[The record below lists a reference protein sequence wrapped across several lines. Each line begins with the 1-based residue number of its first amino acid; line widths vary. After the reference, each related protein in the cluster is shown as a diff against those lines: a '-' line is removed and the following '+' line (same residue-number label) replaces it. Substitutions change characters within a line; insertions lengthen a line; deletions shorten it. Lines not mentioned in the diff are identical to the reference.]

1 MAQQYYSFE
10 EAARALG
17 ISTDELNRLREK
29 GEIRAFADRGTWKF
43 RKLDIDEAA
52 RKRGLGSDPEISMT
66 SSGLHEAPADVSGSG
81 SSSGASDS
89 GDQILLSEQELGGGD
104 PDTSSTIIGM
114 TPTGGRAGTRRPDG
128 ARPPSDS
135 DVRIVSADRGP
146 RDSDVKLVFDKPKP
160 SASPRGATPAR
171 TPERGAIPNAQM
183 PHDPDS
189 DFELGPTGAKA
200 AGDAAARRP
209 VKRPPHPGE
218 TGIAPAP
225 PDSSDITLSPG
236 GSGIGVTSPAD
247 SGISLEQPI
256 DLVQSSSTDLGA
268 DSSGSSSGEKTATLA
283 AQGDSGDIFE
293 TDFEVPLLADS
304 GKRRG
309 PAVTDHTEITA
320 DSDFEL
326 GMEKPRRGR
335 DSSSQVIALEGED
348 EIDESAAT
356 ALGEHS
362 AATLKAERA
371 LEAEEEEAA
380 EELGLPPGVLA
391 ADVSAAAMPVVRAAA
406 EAEWGALWVSLLG
419 VTAVFV
425 SLGGMMMYDLIRN
438 MWSWH
443 GPNPVSSQML
453 DWLKGLM

>member
-29 GEIRAFADRGTWKF
+29 GQIRAFADRGTWKF

-114 TPTGGRAGTRRPDG
+114 TPTGRTASDSDVRLVADLGDKPGSDSDVKVIADGAAPSDSDVKLVDFTSTAEDSPVRLEPGVSPTPTGGRAGTRRPDVV
-128 ARPPSDS
+128 RPPSDS

-171 TPERGAIPNAQM
+171 TPERGAIPDAQM

-200 AGDAAARRP
+200 AFSTSAPRPASTSSLETRRGTESGVSDRTTGSALMASMAHFTSSSKVPGDAR
-209 VKRPPHPGE
+209 
-218 TGIAPAP
+218 
-225 PDSSDITLSPG
+225 
-236 GSGIGVTSPAD
+236 GVTRS
-247 SGISLEQPI
+247 
-256 DLVQSSSTDLGA
+256 
-268 DSSGSSSGEKTATLA
+268 
-283 AQGDSGDIFE
+283 
-293 TDFEVPLLADS
+293 
-304 GKRRG
+304 
-309 PAVTDHTEITA
+309 
-320 DSDFEL
+320 
-326 GMEKPRRGR
+326 
-335 DSSSQVIALEGED
+335 
-348 EIDESAAT
+348 
-356 ALGEHS
+356 
-362 AATLKAERA
+362 
-371 LEAEEEEAA
+371 
-380 EELGLPPGVLA
+380 
-391 ADVSAAAMPVVRAAA
+391 
-406 EAEWGALWVSLLG
+406 
-419 VTAVFV
+419 
-425 SLGGMMMYDLIRN
+425 
-438 MWSWH
+438 
-443 GPNPVSSQML
+443 
-453 DWLKGLM
+453 